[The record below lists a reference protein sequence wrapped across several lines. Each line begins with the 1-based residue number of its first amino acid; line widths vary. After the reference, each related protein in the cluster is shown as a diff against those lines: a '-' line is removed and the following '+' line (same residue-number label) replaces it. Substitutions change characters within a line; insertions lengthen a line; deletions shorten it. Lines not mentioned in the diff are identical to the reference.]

1 MGIVQRTLTRGVVSV
16 DVARIGCVEGFK
28 YDRSRFEV
36 QGKCLAAYVEQ
47 LNLDRAAHFTSRL
60 LLIPYGVN

>member
-16 DVARIGCVEGFK
+16 DVGRIGFVEGFK

-47 LNLDRAAHFTSRL
+47 LNLDRLRTSPHGCCL
-60 LLIPYGVN
+60 SHMA